1 MRLLRFLRFAFT
13 PALYL
18 HQAYVYDDKTL
29 SGRVGV
35 ELYISGLRYEASA
48 PADFLGWWQALWRAA
63 GNPVAKSKD
72 ED

>member
-1 MRLLRFLRFAFT
+1 M

-18 HQAYVYDDKTL
+18 HQAYVYDDTTL
-29 SGRVGV
+29 RGRVAV
-35 ELYISGLRYEASA
+35 ELYLSGLRYEGSA